1 MGRRSSKAKGKATSS
16 PFGDEHQFQPQQHP
30 SRPDQ
35 KRPSFGQG
43 GDAFE
48 HPEEVSPKSDSTSS
62 IQQQL
67 VDIPIPSDDMP
78 NSKKENKG
86 MTPSNS
92 QFFSEHY
99 SPAVS
104 NDGHMSDADVAPAA
118 YSPTKEMRS
127 PSYATDVVPQDS
139 PTNIGGPS
147 SSKRDD
153 DRLYAS
159 RPGFGRVASDQPLM
173 GDISGANT
181 PVDGLKPNPF
191 DQDELSPASAQS
203 SGESSPE
210 LVAIRGSHLVPKI
223 HLNSNPT
230 SPDPAHVAS
239 FEPRPSFA
247 APFNDD
253 EEEINPV
260 RTTPVAADRGKKTVS
275 IAASSVQ
282 FDTQKYTDANPNSIA
297 ARRSMRM
304 KTQQDRLSGV
314 SKKSGGS
321 DGKKEKNGQS
331 TNRKPFQSTRLKG
344 DIYKPWLDKR
354 DPAQRWAKYI
364 TLASIVIGIGAAAA
378 CKLTLVDVE
387 YS

>member
-1 MGRRSSKAKGKATSS
+1 M
-16 PFGDEHQFQPQQHP
+16 
-30 SRPDQ
+30 
-35 KRPSFGQG
+35 
-43 GDAFE
+43 
-48 HPEEVSPKSDSTSS
+48 PEG
-62 IQQQL
+62 
-67 VDIPIPSDDMP
+67 
-78 NSKKENKG
+78 KKENKG

-99 SPAVS
+99 SPAAS
-104 NDGHMSDADVAPAA
+104 NDGHMADAGVAPTD
-118 YSPTKEMRS
+118 YSPTQEMRS
-127 PSYATDVVPQDS
+127 PSYSTDVVPQLS
-139 PTNIGGPS
+139 PNEIGAS
-147 SSKRDD
+147 SSKRND
-153 DRLYAS
+153 DRLYAA
-159 RPGFGRVASDQPLM
+159 RPGFGRMTSDQPLM
-173 GDISGANT
+173 GDVSGTNT

-191 DQDELSPASAQS
+191 DHDELSPASAQS

-239 FEPRPSFA
+239 FDPRPSFA

-260 RTTPVAADRGKKTVS
+260 RTTPVGADRGKKTVS
-275 IAASSVQ
+275 IAANSSVQ
-282 FDTQKYTDANPNSIA
+282 FDIHKYTEANPNSMA

-304 KTQQDRLSGV
+304 KTQQDRLSGI

-344 DIYKPWLDKR
+344 EIYKPWLDKR

-378 CKLTLVDVE
+378 CKSIYMTDAG
-387 YS
+387 YR